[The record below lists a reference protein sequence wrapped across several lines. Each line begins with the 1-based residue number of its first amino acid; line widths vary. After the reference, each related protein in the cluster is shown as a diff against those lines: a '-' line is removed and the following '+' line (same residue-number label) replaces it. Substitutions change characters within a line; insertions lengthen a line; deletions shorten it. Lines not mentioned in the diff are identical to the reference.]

1 MTTIETITD
10 HQIHSLR
17 AEAAEA
23 GDRRTVDDCDRV
35 IARTPGWTGCLR
47 RVVAVINDAEA
58 MADDGED
65 DDGMGMDRDEREY
78 FEWAQS
84 DD

>member
-1 MTTIETITD
+1 MTTTVDNITD
-10 HQIHSLR
+10 RQIHSLR

-47 RVVAVINDAEA
+47 RVVSTINDAEA
-58 MADDGED
+58 RASE
-65 DDGMGMDRDEREY
+65 
-78 FEWAQS
+78 
-84 DD
+84 